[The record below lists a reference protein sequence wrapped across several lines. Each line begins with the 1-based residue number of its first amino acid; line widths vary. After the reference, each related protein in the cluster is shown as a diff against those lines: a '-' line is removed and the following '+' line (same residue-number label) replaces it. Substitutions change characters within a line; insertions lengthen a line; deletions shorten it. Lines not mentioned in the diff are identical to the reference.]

1 MSSDSDRPK
10 TDEATAASS
19 RNTGES
25 VSSPTAMESRTATA
39 QAGRKSMLREYAEA
53 IVVAML
59 LAFAIRVFVVQA
71 FKIPSGSMIPTLL
84 IGDHILVSK
93 LSYGLQWPTHC
104 KFQMALPPV
113 NCYASQALIEFGKP
127 QRGDI
132 IVFRFPEDEE
142 KDFIKRIVGIP
153 GDTVQIR
160 SKVVLVNGVRLDD
173 KGFTQRIDPGIIDG
187 TINPRDNFGPV
198 TVPEGAYFVMGDNRD
213 QSLDSRFWGFVREE
227 KIRGKAFRIY
237 WSWSGQ
243 GKWTEWVRWE
253 RFGKAIQ

>member
-1 MSSDSDRPK
+1 MESKVPGS
-10 TDEATAASS
+10 EELATPSQETVAASEAVS
-19 RNTGES
+19 IPASTKKS
-25 VSSPTAMESRTATA
+25 V
-39 QAGRKSMLREYAEA
+39 LREYAEA

-93 LSYGLQWPTHC
+93 LSYGIQWPNQC
-104 KFQMALPPV
+104 KFQWGFPPV
-113 NCYASQALIEFGKP
+113 NCYASSMVVEFGKP

-142 KDFIKRIVGIP
+142 KDFIKRIVGAP
-153 GDTVQIR
+153 GDTVQI
-160 SKVVLVNGVRLDD
+160 KNKTVLVNGAPLED
-173 KGFTQRIDPGIIDG
+173 KTFTQRIDPGIIDG

-213 QSLDSRFWGFVREE
+213 QSLDSRFWGYVREE

-243 GKWTEWVRWE
+243 GKWTEWVRWD

>member
-1 MSSDSDRPK
+1 MSAESNRPP
-10 TDEATAASS
+10 TDDLTSPDVS
-19 RNTGES
+19 GNSTTVGE
-25 VSSPTAMESRTATA
+25 TATGA
-39 QAGRKSMLREYAEA
+39 QPLRKSIFREYAEA

-93 LSYGLQWPTHC
+93 LSYGIQWPSNC
-104 KFQMALPPV
+104 KLQMAIPPV
-113 NCYASQALIEFGKP
+113 NCYASKALIEFGKP

-142 KDFIKRIVGIP
+142 KDFIKRIVGTP
-153 GDTVQIR
+153 GDTVQLLH
-160 SKVVLVNGVRLDD
+160 KKVLVNGAPLDD
-173 KGFTQRIDPGIIDG
+173 KVFTQRIDPGIIDG

-198 TVPEGAYFVMGDNRD
+198 TVPEDAYFVMGDNRD

-243 GKWTEWVRWE
+243 GKWTEWVRWD
-253 RFGKAIQ
+253 RFGQAIQ